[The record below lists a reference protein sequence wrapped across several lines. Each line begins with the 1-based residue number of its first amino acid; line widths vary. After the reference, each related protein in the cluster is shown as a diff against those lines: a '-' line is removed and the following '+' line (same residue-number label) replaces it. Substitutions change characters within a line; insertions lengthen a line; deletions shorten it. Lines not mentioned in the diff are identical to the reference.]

1 MAPLNNDSRMIQ
13 LSDSTKHN
21 SHKER
26 RDKFALP
33 TTANEFGD
41 RNDNQKRNFVTFTES
56 DLMTV
61 SQ

>member
-26 RDKFALP
+26 RDICLADDWQMNLVI
-33 TTANEFGD
+33 
-41 RNDNQKRNFVTFTES
+41 VTIIGKEIS
-56 DLMTV
+56 LHL
-61 SQ
+61 QNPI